1 MVKYDGSVV
10 AVGDNSYRQCDTSGV
25 KNIVSAAVGSQYI
38 VYVNADGKTSSK
50 GVNDK
55 NQGSVSLWANVMS
68 VACGNSHT
76 LGLNYDGTIYAVG
89 DDADGKLKLSG
100 VSGIGAEN
108 IPIAE

>member
-76 LGLNYDGTIYAVG
+76 CLLYTSRTKYA
-89 DDADGKLKLSG
+89 A
-100 VSGIGAEN
+100 
-108 IPIAE
+108 